1 MRLRCFKYSFFTVLL
16 LFGFEQFAQDRELK
30 VNFIGGLN
38 SAKLKDSLNMQRGSY
53 IFFGFNNNIS
63 LNSKSSLNIDVQ
75 FAQRGGK
82 YSQPVKKYVYDYL
95 EVPFYYQYEA
105 FKDLRFG
112 VGVRASYLMRAR
124 RGYLDGGQSTGI
136 GYETINKPEI
146 FNGGYVIT
154 LHSKLQKNT
163 GIFIAYDGTVSF
175 SHLTMMHQ
183 DFRFGFTYN
192 ITAYQFVR
200 QTDRL

>member
-1 MRLRCFKYSFFTVLL
+1 MKSIIKFGLL
-16 LFGFEQFAQDRELK
+16 SLMILLGFEQSAQERELK

-38 SAKLKDSLNMQRGSY
+38 SANLKDSLNMERGNY

-63 LNSKSSLNIDVQ
+63 LNKRSSLNIDVQ
-75 FAQRGGK
+75 YAQRGGK
-82 YSQPVKKYVYDYL
+82 YSQPVLKYVYDYL
-95 EVPFYYQYEA
+95 EVPFYYQYEV

-124 RGYLDGGQSTGI
+124 RGYLDGGQNTGI
-136 GYETINKPEI
+136 GYEPINKPEI
-146 FNGGYVIT
+146 FNGGYVVT
-154 LHSKLQKNT
+154 VHSKLQKNT
-163 GIFIAYDGTVSF
+163 GVFIAYDGTLSF
-175 SHLTMMHQ
+175 SHLTIMHQ
-183 DFRFGFTYN
+183 DIRFGFTYN